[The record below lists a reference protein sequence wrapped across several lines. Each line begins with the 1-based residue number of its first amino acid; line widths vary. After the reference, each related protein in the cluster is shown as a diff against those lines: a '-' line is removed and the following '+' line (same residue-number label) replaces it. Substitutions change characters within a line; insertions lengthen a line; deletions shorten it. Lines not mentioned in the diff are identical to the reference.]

1 MTLPEFA
8 GPESVTLNMTGGGA
22 DALKVAVTAVFA
34 FSVIWQ
40 VPVPLQAPLQPA
52 NVEFVPAVAVS
63 VILVPDAKFALQAV
77 PQLIPEGL
85 LVTVPVP
92 VPASETISDF
102 SGVDFGAKVA
112 VTDTFAVNITVQVP
126 VPLQA
131 PPHPTKVEFADGF
144 AVSVTFV
151 PD

>member
-8 GPESVTLNMTGGGA
+8 GPESVTLSVTGGGA
-22 DALKVAVTAVFA
+22 DVLNVAVTAVLP
-34 FSVIWQ
+34 VNVTWQ

-52 NVEFVPAVAVS
+52 NVEFVPGVAVS
-63 VILVPDAKFALQAV
+63 VTLVPEAKFALQTV

-92 VPASETISDF
+92 LPANETISDF
-102 SGVDFGAKVA
+102 SGVDFGANVA
-112 VTDTFAVNITVQVP
+112 VTDTFAVNITVQVL

-131 PPHPTKVEFADGF
+131 PPHPTKVEFAEGF